1 MLGEDHPSTAASYNN
16 VASNLN
22 AQGRLPEAEPLF
34 QKALEIRKRML
45 GEDHPDTAGSYNNVA
60 TNLYYLGRFQ
70 EGFEYAE
77 KAVAIALKRLGPEH
91 PNTKSMLSVL
101 TAIKAKLGQ

>member
-1 MLGEDHPSTAASYNN
+1 
-16 VASNLN
+16 
-22 AQGRLPEAEPLF
+22 
-34 QKALEIRKRML
+34 ML